1 MKEQTTLQKIE
12 EIISANN
19 IMIKDNI
26 DPTNKFDIFEAKLGI
41 IDHCIK
47 ALAIAIDEIK

>member
-1 MKEQTTLQKIE
+1 MSKQTTLQKIE
-12 EIISANN
+12 EIIRANN
-19 IMIKDNI
+19 IMIKDTV